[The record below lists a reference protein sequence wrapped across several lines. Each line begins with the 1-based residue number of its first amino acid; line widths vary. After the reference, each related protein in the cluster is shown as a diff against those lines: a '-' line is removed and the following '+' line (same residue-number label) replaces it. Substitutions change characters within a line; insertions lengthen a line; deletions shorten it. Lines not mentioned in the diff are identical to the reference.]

1 MRCLAIA
8 EELSRSG
15 ADVVWI
21 LNSDPIPWVS
31 RLLRERGW
39 TTVVTI
45 QGAEAAEMAHLEP
58 DAVVLDSYCL
68 DPQVTR
74 DIRSTG
80 IPVVA
85 LVDDVTPAYEADL
98 YVAPALGTEW
108 SAPCPDTPY
117 LKGLDYVLIRDE
129 LRDLGPLTA
138 RTHRDGPLHVACLF
152 GGTDTRGV
160 APRVVSALTA
170 LDFPM
175 TIEVVPESAALPRM
189 ESRFLDGYVIHGHS
203 PGRDFTRIAVAAD
216 LVISA
221 AGVSSWE
228 LLYLG
233 VELALIQVADNQDA
247 NYREMTERGWAVGLG
262 SVEDWP
268 SVESA
273 LRGLVANWRPG
284 QAPPGS
290 RGTDGRG
297 AERVVSWI
305 RHITSASAV

>member
-1 MRCLAIA
+1 
-8 EELSRSG
+8 
-15 ADVVWI
+15 
-21 LNSDPIPWVS
+21 
-31 RLLRERGW
+31 
-39 TTVVTI
+39 
-45 QGAEAAEMAHLEP
+45 MAHLEP

-68 DPQVTR
+68 DPQVSR

-129 LRDLGPLTA
+129 LRDLDPLTT
-138 RTHRDGPLHVACLF
+138 RTHRDGPLQVACLF
-152 GGTDTRGV
+152 GGADTRGI
-160 APRVVSALTA
+160 AHLVVSSLTE
-170 LDFPM
+170 LELPM
-175 TIEVVPESAALPRM
+175 TIDAVPNSAALTSM
-189 ESRFLDGYVIHGHS
+189 DSRFPAGGVIRGHS
-203 PGRDFTRIAVAAD
+203 PGRDFTRLALAAD

-233 VELALIQVADNQDA
+233 VEVALIQVADNQDA

-273 LRGLVANWRPG
+273 LRALATDWRPG
-284 QAPPGS
+284 HAPPGS

-297 AERVVSWI
+297 AERVVDAI
-305 RHITSASAV
+305 ELLLDGGGPRTRRR